1 MKSHVDATCE
11 DNYEDDED
19 IDEDST
25 NICSHLE
32 EAEFTDYSHYV
43 SQNIEDGPY
52 AYIPNSNGD
61 PRLVKKSSIV
71 WFAESG
77 VRRLSNDRVSR
88 VMQTANIAERQK
100 SLVTF
105 VGKQAVRLGDYC
117 IFKNTLEDNYFLG
130 NILSLASIEENST
143 RKKVAW
149 EWDGQDEKI
158 AALCLWWHF
167 ERLEGGELTGRL
179 TACNDFSHGYHFC
192 KKYYICSCPPPE
204 ILKFSNSSDM
214 RLFFPSSVV
223 ILISPLFEHMPAQ
236 KA

>member
-32 EAEFTDYSHYV
+32 EAESTDYSHYV

-100 SLVTF
+100 LLVTF
-105 VGKQAVRLGDYC
+105 FGKQSVRLGDYC
-117 IFKNTLEDNYFLG
+117 IFKNNDNDFLG
-130 NILSLASIEENST
+130 NILSFG
-143 RKKVAW
+143 V
-149 EWDGQDEKI
+149 D
-158 AALCLWWHF
+158 
-167 ERLEGGELTGRL
+167 
-179 TACNDFSHGYHFC
+179 
-192 KKYYICSCPPPE
+192 
-204 ILKFSNSSDM
+204 
-214 RLFFPSSVV
+214 
-223 ILISPLFEHMPAQ
+223 
-236 KA
+236 